1 MKVFFSLNLSLEET
15 DINEGRQ
22 YRFSL
27 SAFCCCGTYAPKC
40 VAEIKSDINS
50 GSGPEKVQR
59 TPSSFGKQDL
69 GWGSS
74 VPLCFNRK
82 KNPLYFI
89 PHMGLIAVFKIFQ
102 LLCHVR
108 LC

>member
-82 KNPLYFI
+82 KKTTLFHPTYGTNCCF
-89 PHMGLIAVFKIFQ
+89 
-102 LLCHVR
+102 
-108 LC
+108 